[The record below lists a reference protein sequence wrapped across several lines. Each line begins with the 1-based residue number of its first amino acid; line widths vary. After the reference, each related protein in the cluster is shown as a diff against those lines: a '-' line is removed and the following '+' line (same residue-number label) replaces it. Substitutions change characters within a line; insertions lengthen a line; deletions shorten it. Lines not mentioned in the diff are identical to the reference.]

1 MLEALSTVRVRFKDT
16 LNSAKKSFSTL
27 QKSAQGTENQSLL
40 PLFFQATI
48 HDQEAL
54 ALLVV
59 LDNYRVGCSVLH
71 GKLTNDDCSPIRASV
86 STTLS
91 LPALS
96 YRRSIGHQVKPGDEA
111 GSLIFQL
118 AGVFLRSNVER

>member
-1 MLEALSTVRVRFKDT
+1 MEFCE
-16 LNSAKKSFSTL
+16 KKSFSTL

-59 LDNYRVGCSVLH
+59 FTIIELAVLFS
-71 GKLTNDDCSPIRASV
+71 TESSP
-86 STTLS
+86 TTI
-91 LPALS
+91 AL
-96 YRRSIGHQVKPGDEA
+96 RLELLFP
-111 GSLIFQL
+111 QL
-118 AGVFLRSNVER
+118 FRYLRSRTGDPLAIR